1 LDLPFC
7 VPELGG
13 ITLGFVE
20 LNYKKNGFF
29 DTNILDS
36 QYFCTEIEIEHVNNN
51 NRFAK

>member
-1 LDLPFC
+1 LDKRA
-7 VPELGG
+7 E
-13 ITLGFVE
+13 FVKDK
-20 LNYKKNGFF
+20 YKKTRFF